1 MTFLPPHARL
11 LPRQYFYTVS
21 AASAEDLKNKDY
33 SCMWLKK
40 PSNTKRFLMENA
52 ASFLTGMD
60 PPYPEAAPF
69 LINILF

>member
-40 PSNTKRFLMENA
+40 PSNTKRFLMENDCCFLSHWHGPTLPRSS
-52 ASFLTGMD
+52 SF
-60 PPYPEAAPF
+60 F
-69 LINILF
+69 N